1 MKSDAQKRAEKK
13 YSAKMDLISIRQPK
27 GWKDRV
33 KGAAEKAGMS
43 LAGYIREAVDEK
55 MEGDENNGKKR
66 IK

>member
-1 MKSDAQKRAEKK
+1 MKSEAQKRAEKK

-33 KGAAEKAGMS
+33 KGVAEKAGMS

-55 MEGDENNGKKR
+55 MERND
-66 IK
+66 

>member
-13 YSAKMDLISIRQPK
+13 YSAKLDIISIRQPK

-33 KGAAEKAGMS
+33 KGAAIKAGMS

-55 MEGDENNGKKR
+55 MERND
-66 IK
+66 

>member
-55 MEGDENNGKKR
+55 MERND
-66 IK
+66 